1 MKKTKVKFTSQPYN
15 HTLESHNMP
24 LLLITGYPSAGKTT
38 RAKQMQAFFEQKIKD
53 TGSNLTVEVINDE
66 SLGLSKD
73 SYNESRTEK
82 MTRGEQISA
91 VKRLL
96 SKNTIVI
103 LDNMTYIKGFR
114 YQLWCEAKAVATN
127 YGVAHVGAP
136 LDVCKQ
142 YNSKHPN
149 PWNDELFDALVFR
162 YEEPNGASKWD
173 SPLFTIPHID
183 EDIAGEEMWN
193 ALVHR
198 KVLKPNQATVLKP
211 ATSTDYLYELD
222 KKTQAIVTEIL
233 DLQRD
238 NVGGVIKLDGGK
250 HQLQLSIDAVSL
262 PELQRMRRQFVTL
275 NKMRALGDDRIIPLF
290 VDFVEKH
297 LDE

>member
-1 MKKTKVKFTSQPYN
+1 
-15 HTLESHNMP
+15 MP

-38 RAKQMQAFFEQKIKD
+38 RAQQIKDFFEKKIKD
-53 TGSNLTVEVINDE
+53 TGSNLTVEIINDE

-73 SYNESRTEK
+73 SYKESRTEK

-91 VKRLL
+91 VKRLV

-114 YQLWCEAKAVATN
+114 YQLWCEAKSVATN

-136 LDVCKQ
+136 VDVCKE
-142 YNSKHPN
+142 YNAKHPN
-149 PWNDELFDALVFR
+149 KWEDDLFDALVFR
-162 YEEPNGASKWD
+162 YEEPNGANKWD

-183 EDIAGEEMWN
+183 KEIAGEEMWD

-198 KVLKPNQATVLKP
+198 KVLKPNQSTVLKP
-211 ATSTDYLYELD
+211 ASSTDYLYELD
-222 KKTQAIVTEIL
+222 KKTQNIVSEIL

-238 NVGGVIKLDGGK
+238 NAGGLLKLDGGK
-250 HQLQLSIDAVSL
+250 LSFQLPIDTVSL

-290 VDFVEKH
+290 IDFLEKNF
-297 LDE
+297 DE